1 MNDDIH
7 ITRMNKDNILA
18 RLESLQPDIQKKFHT
33 RIKGIF
39 GSYVR
44 GDQKRESDLDILV
57 EFGQEADL
65 LDFVGLS
72 DYLEE
77 KFNQPVDLVPI
88 ANIREELKERILKE
102 AIYL

>member
-1 MNDDIH
+1 
-7 ITRMNKDNILA
+7 MNKEDILTK
-18 RLESLQPDIQKKFHT
+18 LESLQPDIQKKFHT
-33 RIKGIF
+33 QIKGIF